1 MEQKNSKPQD
11 NNNKNNKSNI
21 RKPILQIIVNKILSS
36 PNQTISKASGFIESL
51 ISKNKKNLKIFSEDG
66 LPDEIPILR
75 SIIWKINFGYLPIDN
90 EEWEKILEDKRSSYF
105 YYKEIFIKKLN
116 EEYKLFKHYDSMT
129 RKEKEELDK
138 KTSKLLL
145 EQICKDVNR
154 THNQMDF
161 FFKSIDEN
169 NILSKNELLTM
180 MENRR
185 NCSMKDIN
193 DIYKI
198 NIKETHADVIIRIL
212 FIYSTFFPDISY
224 VQGMNEIIAPIYY
237 IFSFDKTYGVE
248 PSIENIEADTFWAF
262 NSLMAQLKDT
272 FNREKDVEDVGVS
285 GKVKRLKL
293 MLKLVDFQLFEHF
306 ENYKLEFSTFA
317 YRWFILFFSQD
328 FLMIDILRLWDYI
341 FAPDDKFQNS
351 YFISLAIFRCPVL
364 RVSRALLSSTV
375 PSPRISMSLRT
386 ASGTRS
392 MRTTRYL
399 SSRVLSTSRPESL
412 RQGSSIRTNNH

>member
-11 NNNKNNKSNI
+11 NNKNNKSNI

-351 YFISLAIFRCPVL
+351 YFISLAILLLKRDELLISDMTGMLANL
-364 RVSRALLSSTV
+364 RAIKGLNVEDIINVSKK
-375 PSPRISMSLRT
+375 IK
-386 ASGTRS
+386 
-392 MRTTRYL
+392 
-399 SSRVLSTSRPESL
+399 
-412 RQGSSIRTNNH
+412 TNYGKECLEIINKEYE